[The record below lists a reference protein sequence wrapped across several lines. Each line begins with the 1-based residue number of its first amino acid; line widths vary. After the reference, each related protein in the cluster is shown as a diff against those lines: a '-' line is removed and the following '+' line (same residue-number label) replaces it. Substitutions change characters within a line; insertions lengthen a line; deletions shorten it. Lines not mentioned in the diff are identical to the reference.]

1 MTREAGSV
9 LSGDRVSIVAGNDL
23 TVTGSAIVGDRD
35 VNLRAGRDVDIS
47 AATET
52 ESHYLLEKKKK
63 SGLLDSG
70 GIGFTL
76 GNQSS
81 RHEADEHGVIQSQSA
96 STIGSTQGNVTIT
109 AENRVHVRGADL
121 VAGTDLDITG
131 DSVRIDPG
139 YDERTR
145 HETFESKQR
154 GLTIALSGT
163 VGSALNTA
171 VSAARQAGQESDGRL
186 RALQGAKAALSG
198 VQAAQALERDD
209 LLTQAADAKNTAAG
223 LSAGDKDAAQGAT
236 NTIGVNISYGSQS
249 SKTETR
255 SESRRAQGST
265 LNAGRDISITAT
277 GAGRGPTAAMS
288 CWPAPG
294 SRPAVTCCFRP
305 TAILNCCRRG
315 TSSASTAQAAATAAM
330 SALASARAPGATAS
344 MYRPASMRAKAAKKD
359 VG

>member
-209 LLTQAADAKNTAAG
+209 LQTQAADAKTP
-223 LSAGDKDAAQGAT
+223 
-236 NTIGVNISYGSQS
+236 
-249 SKTETR
+249 R
-255 SESRRAQGST
+255 
-265 LNAGRDISITAT
+265 
-277 GAGRGPTAAMS
+277 
-288 CWPAPG
+288 
-294 SRPAVTCCFRP
+294 
-305 TAILNCCRRG
+305 
-315 TSSASTAQAAATAAM
+315 QA
-330 SALASARAPGATAS
+330 
-344 MYRPASMRAKAAKKD
+344 
-359 VG
+359 